1 MLTAIYTR
9 LIYGNK
15 EEPHKPSAVET
26 SHKTAA
32 GKTVK
37 DATHTYHHG
46 AEEDYSHRQAAIAHC
61 YRFKLDNWGGDL
73 RQAQANDG
81 KHAFI
86 FI

>member
-15 EEPHKPSAVET
+15 EEPYKPTAVET
-26 SHKTAA
+26 SHKRPDGTVVRD
-32 GKTVK
+32 KTH
-37 DATHTYHHG
+37 AYHHG
-46 AEEDYSHRQAAIAHC
+46 ACEEYSHQQAAIEHC
-61 YRFKLDNWGGDL
+61 YRFKLENWGGDL